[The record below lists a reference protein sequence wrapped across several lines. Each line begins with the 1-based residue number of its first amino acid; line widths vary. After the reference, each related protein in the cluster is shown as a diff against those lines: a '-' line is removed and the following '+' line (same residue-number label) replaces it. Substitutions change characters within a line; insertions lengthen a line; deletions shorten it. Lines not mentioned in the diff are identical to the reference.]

1 MHIIILPTMI
11 SRITNRLRRSTDVD
25 PDNAIED
32 VLDLFKTDDEREVS
46 ANKEETNEHQDDPVK
61 DEEAHEEVGCRCR

>member
-1 MHIIILPTMI
+1 MI